1 MMNPLVRL
9 LQDNPALLS
18 FQNKKVKVGNLNL
31 YEEALLYVTQF
42 YKQKQS
48 IVIIKSNPYQAQR
61 LYQAILSIEDHV
73 LLYTVEESLRVEHI
87 ASSPE
92 NVADQ
97 IEMLCKLQ
105 TDKKQIIVTHI
116 GAIIRRMP
124 SLETFQSFMMHLKID
139 QDSSINEVK
148 RKLIQAGYH
157 PVARIDQPLTFAMR
171 GGIIDVYSMNYD
183 NPIRIEFFDTQ
194 IESIRFFDI
203 STQRTI
209 ERLNEITIVPATLL
223 LFNEEERNIVIEEIT
238 KRMAKIS
245 DPHTLETL
253 QERVEVDLD
262 ALQQATTSN
271 QFYKYFTFLPKEFSI
286 LDYMNQPYVIISTS
300 EEVKSSNQR
309 INEENIAFMQELAS
323 EGLSLPIYSL
333 FNEYSRLLAT
343 YKPFEIHQYVNDD
356 TFVHSQIYELIEEDG
371 NTDKVLKKIITQSK
385 ESLVLLYVKEH
396 ESTIVKEQLRQL
408 EVSYQVEYKEQKLGI
423 IVLEKEMLEG
433 FYLQYENIY
442 VYTSKELFKR
452 KVRLGR
458 YHNKFKEA
466 DVLHSYLEL
475 GQGDFIVHNQHGVG
489 KYLGIVTREVMGLK
503 KDFLQVAYKGEDV
516 LFVPIEQFKLIRKF
530 VSKEGVAVKLN
541 KLGSGD
547 WEKTKAKMSANVA
560 DLAERLVKLYALRE
574 EKIGYT
580 YAKDDALQQEFE
592 MDFPYELTRDQD
604 HAVKEIK
611 EDMEST
617 SVMDRLL
624 CGDVGFGKTEVALR
638 AIFKAVTNQ
647 KQVAYLCPTTILA
660 AQHYQTIIKRVE
672 SYPVNVALLNRFT
685 TPQEVKNIIQN
696 IKDGRIDI
704 LIGTHRLLSK
714 DIHYKDLGLLV
725 IDEEQRFGVE
735 HKEKI
740 KEMKNQIDVLS
751 LSATPIPRTLQ
762 MSLIGIRSLS
772 QLNTPPQNRVPVQTY
787 VIERNYDLVKEV
799 IERELS
805 RDGQVFYLHNNVKS
819 IYEVAAKL
827 KQKCPDAEIGVA
839 HGRMSKEEIED
850 VMFSFIQHDYQILV
864 CTTIIETGIDISNA
878 NTIIIDDADRFG
890 LSQLYQIKG
899 RVGRSDRLAY
909 AYLMY
914 APQKQ
919 LTEIAQKRLKAIK
932 EFTQLGSGYKIAM
945 RDLTIRGAGDLLG
958 PHQAGFID
966 TVGIDMYLEMLHKA
980 IAKEKGEE
988 VQEVQ
993 EEQVLQAIQLRMDS
1007 YIPESFNVE
1016 NGEKLTIYQQLD
1028 RVTTK
1033 EKLALL
1039 MEELQDNFG
1048 RLPKEV
1054 NLLFEKKRIE
1064 VLLNEPYVDQ
1074 IKELNDKIIIT
1085 LTKYTSNNV
1094 DGVKAFEITNKIS
1107 RDISLSFKEGK
1118 IFFSIRKI
1126 RNWMTLVVKVL
1137 ENIKEMERRD
1147 ESR

>member
-1 MMNPLVRL
+1 MMNPLIQLVKN
-9 LQDNPALLS
+9 NPALVS
-18 FQNKKVKVGNLNL
+18 FENNNVKLGNLSL
-31 YEEALLYVTQF
+31 YEEALLCIQQF
-42 YKQKQS
+42 YKLNQN
-48 IVIIKSNPYQAQR
+48 IVIVKSNPYQAQR
-61 LYQAILSIEDHV
+61 LYQAVLSIEEAV

-92 NVADQ
+92 NTADQ

-105 TDKKQIIVTHI
+105 TNNKQIIITHT

-124 SLETFQSFMMHLKID
+124 SIHTFQSFMMHLTID
-139 QDSSINEVK
+139 QECSINEVK

-157 PVARIDQPLTFAMR
+157 PVTRIDQPLTFAMR
-171 GGIIDVYSMNYD
+171 GGIIDVYSMNYE

-209 ERLNEITIVPATLL
+209 ERLNEITIVPATLM
-223 LFNEEERNIVIEEIT
+223 LFNEEGRTLVIEEIT
-238 KRMAKIS
+238 QRMAKIS

-253 QERVEVDLD
+253 QERIELDLD
-262 ALQQATTSN
+262 ALKQASTSN
-271 QFYKYFTFLPKEFSI
+271 QFYKYFRFLPNEYSI
-286 LDYMNQPYVIISTS
+286 LDYMKNPYVIISTS
-300 EEVKSSNQR
+300 EEVKNSNQR
-309 INEENIAFMQELAS
+309 INEENMAFMQELAS
-323 EGLSLPIYSL
+323 EGLSLPIYSV
-333 FNEYSRLLAT
+333 FNEYSSLLT
-343 YKPFEIHQYVNDD
+343 KYKPFEIYQYVNDD
-356 TFVHSQIYELIEEDG
+356 TFVNSQIYELIEEDG
-371 NTDKVLKKIITQSK
+371 NTEKVLQKSIKQSK
-385 ESLVLLYVKEH
+385 ESLVFMFVKEH
-396 ESTIVKEQLRQL
+396 ESTILKEQLKQL
-408 EVSYQVEYKEQKLGI
+408 EVPYFIEYKEQKTGI
-423 IVLEKEMLEG
+423 IIIEKELLEG

-442 VYTSKELFKR
+442 VYSSKELFKR

-475 GQGDFIVHNQHGVG
+475 QQGDFIVHNQHGVG

-574 EKIGYT
+574 EKIGFSYE
-580 YAKDDALQQEFE
+580 KDDALQREFE
-592 MDFPYELTRDQD
+592 SDFPYELTRDQD

-672 SYPVNVALLNRFT
+672 SYPVNVALLNRFS

-696 IKDGRIDI
+696 VKDGRIDI

-714 DIHYKDLGLLV
+714 DVHYKDLGLLV

-827 KQKCPDAEIGVA
+827 KQKCPDARIGVA

-850 VMFSFIQHDYQILV
+850 VMFSFIQHEYQILV

-988 VQEVQ
+988 VQE
-993 EEQVLQAIQLRMDS
+993 EQVLQPIQLRMDS

-1033 EKLALL
+1033 EKLAML
-1039 MEELQDNFG
+1039 MEELQDNYG

-1074 IKELNDKIIIT
+1074 IKELNDKIVIT
-1085 LTKYTSNNV
+1085 LTKHISNEI

-1107 RDISLSFKEGK
+1107 RDISLSFKENK
-1118 IFFSIRKI
+1118 LFFSIRKV
-1126 RNWMTLVVKVL
+1126 RNWMMLVVRVL
-1137 ENIKEMERRD
+1137 ESIKEMERTD